1 MLVYLLFLMLCL
13 LTQKFECN
21 ILLTKDQGH
30 VLLDMST
37 YWGKGVVFVHLCQ
50 KSISP
55 HFSMFQF
62 KE

>member
-1 MLVYLLFLMLCL
+1 MCSFICCSSFCATHTEVCS
-13 LTQKFECN
+13 

-37 YWGKGVVFVHLCQ
+37 YWGEGVLFVHLCQ